1 METIEDRNLYKKQY
15 GLKKYQPVGTD
26 MTRSRS
32 LLGLA
37 MRTRRIKLNMSQNR
51 LGQTVGLSQGA
62 ISNIELGRG
71 PTYLTP
77 ENLEKIA
84 SALGFDLDFIKTLLP
99 VKPTRSI
106 FRPNTRLG
114 RLVSSRLKL
123 LNLSDEEFAKLMG
136 LNIQMA
142 RTFVRKSG
150 LHYRYIVPLSKA
162 LDIKPEILLK
172 FVVKNE
178 SQPKDRLGREVRKR
192 RKELLMSQ
200 DILAGRI
207 GVTKQF
213 ISAIERGEE
222 TLERSETLIN
232 KIADE
237 LNLNPYYLLRLRC
250 SDLKR
255 KKTEL
260 VK

>member
-1 METIEDRNLYKKQY
+1 METAADKDFYKRTL
-15 GLKKYQPVGTD
+15 GLKKYQPIGID

-32 LLGLA
+32 PLGLA
-37 MRTRRIKLNMSQNR
+37 IRSKRIKLGMSQDR
-51 LGQTVGLSQGA
+51 LGQLFGLSQGA

-84 SALGFDLDFIKTLLP
+84 SVLGYNLDFIKTLLP
-99 VKPTRSI
+99 VKPSRPI
-106 FRPNTRLG
+106 FRPNTKLG
-114 RLVSSRLKL
+114 RLISSRLKL

-136 LNIQMA
+136 LNIQIA

-232 KIADE
+232 RIADE